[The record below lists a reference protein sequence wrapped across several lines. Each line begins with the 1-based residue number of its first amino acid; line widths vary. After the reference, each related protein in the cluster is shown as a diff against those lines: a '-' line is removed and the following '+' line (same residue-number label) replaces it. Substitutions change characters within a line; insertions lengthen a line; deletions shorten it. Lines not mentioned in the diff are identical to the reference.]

1 MHKSKFFQHLPHY
14 LPLFGVFG
22 ASILGFWAFSYNQ
35 QFQTGVA
42 IASAISYVVWGLVH
56 HKIHDDLD
64 LEIIFEYIFMAG
76 FGLVILLSLIY
87 R

>member
-1 MHKSKFFQHLPHY
+1 MNSKFFQHLPHY
-14 LPLFGVFG
+14 LPLIGIFV
-22 ASILGFWAFSYNQ
+22 ASILGFWIFSYSQ

-42 IASAISYVVWGLVH
+42 IAVAISYVVWGLVH
-56 HKIHDDLD
+56 HMIHKDLY
-64 LEIIFEYIFMAG
+64 LEIILEYIFMAG